1 MFRHI
6 IKNNIVRRQVFLCV
20 GNRQYFAKEV
30 QKNDGKKE
38 ETPAPVVEQ
47 EPIESVVMKWI

>member
-1 MFRHI
+1 MLKHI
-6 IKNNIVRRQVFLCV
+6 IKNNVVRRQVLLCI
-20 GNRQYFAKEV
+20 GNRQGFAKEG
-30 QKNDGKKE
+30 QKSDGKKA

>member
-6 IKNNIVRRQVFLCV
+6 IKNNVVRRQVSLCV

>member
-1 MFRHI
+1 MLRHLI
-6 IKNNIVRRQVFLCV
+6 NSNVVRRQVSLCV
-20 GNRQYFAKEV
+20 CNRLFFAKEA
-30 QKNDGKKE
+30 QKSDGKKA